1 MCFLCKCYILKVS
14 ICLFVDC
21 KSQSVYFLLWNKN
34 SVIIHQHGCWL
45 FISWLSVT
53 TDALLIAGS
62 KMVGW
67 QLCSNASYPFPAAGF
82 SLPPPGPVSMSLRLL
97 KLDRGLQYY
106 LLEAAYSLLAQV
118 HEYTL
123 RLWYNT
129 IEIDFCASFFKS
141 KLVPFFRGAPG
152 CPERPPSTS
161 SWPHLSRPSP
171 ETCLWT
177 WTSTQTD
184 CCWGLPI
191 RWKPS
196 LYKVSHSGRPL

>member
-1 MCFLCKCYILKVS
+1 MLINHFPKYLKCVFLCKCYILKVS
-14 ICLFVDC
+14 MCLFVDC
-21 KSQSVYFLLWNKN
+21 KSQLAYFVLWNKN
-34 SVIIHQHGCWL
+34 NVIIHQHRYWL

-53 TDALLIAGS
+53 IDALLVAGS

-123 RLWYNT
+123 QLWYNT
-129 IEIDFCASFFKS
+129 IEIHFCASSFY
-141 KLVPFFRGAPG
+141 L
-152 CPERPPSTS
+152 T
-161 SWPHLSRPSP
+161 
-171 ETCLWT
+171 
-177 WTSTQTD
+177 
-184 CCWGLPI
+184 
-191 RWKPS
+191 
-196 LYKVSHSGRPL
+196 